1 MAWEITSTLEGP
13 VELSDLG
20 IVLTKN
26 CPRRDLDLIGR
37 ENAERS
43 NDIKIAMAKGWIKTI
58 RKDPSARD
66 AGGVSLQV
74 VQQLQE
80 ATKRVNEAAAAHAE
94 VVKQLDDRNSR
105 LEELEDRNRK
115 LEQSLQEQ
123 KGKQE
128 EILAEVRAFA
138 DAFPLGIKTIKEAMK
153 NAQAERTVIAAER
166 EKMSSADTDADL
178 KAQARILEAKDK
190 KLEKNVNHLGKT
202 VSKSAE
208 DMKDVMDA
216 MDELNIE

>member
-1 MAWEITSTLEGP
+1 MEGP

-20 IVLTKN
+20 IVLTKS

-43 NDIKIAMAKGWIKTI
+43 NDIKIALAKGWIKTI
-58 RKDPSARD
+58 RKDASAREM
-66 AGGVSLQV
+66 GSVNPQV

-80 ATKRVNEAAAAHAE
+80 ATRKVSEATANQAE
-94 VVKQLDDRNSR
+94 VLKQLEDRNR
-105 LEELEDRNRK
+105 KMEDLEERNRK

-123 KGKQE
+123 KGKQD

-138 DAFPLGIKTIKEAMK
+138 GQFPLGIQTIKDAMK
-153 NAQAERTVIAAER
+153 NAQAERTVIAAEK
-166 EKMSSADTDADL
+166 EKMSAADTDADL

-190 KLEKNVNHLGKT
+190 KLEKNIDHLGKT

-216 MDELNIE
+216 MDELNI